1 MKRIY
6 KLEITSIHTYE
17 IVLVETLKIRHTT
30 LPTWESR
37 SQPVVTA
44 CANETASARLQ
55 WLSPGILALRSL
67 RSRGSGLEASP
78 EKKFLII
85 SWAQWHVSVI
95 PSCTRGWDLEYWSF
109 RPGQPSQ
116 KRLWNS
122 LYFFF

>member
-85 SWAQWHVSVI
+85 S
-95 PSCTRGWDLEYWSF
+95 
-109 RPGQPSQ
+109 
-116 KRLWNS
+116 
-122 LYFFF
+122 